1 MNAVRA
7 RRLAQQ
13 GEYTRA
19 IQALTSAG
27 LAEQSPA
34 TTRAMK
40 KKHPA
45 ANLPTFQPSSV
56 SPQLTFSSEEVL
68 KAAKSFRKGSAPGP
82 DGLRGEHLKVALNR
96 TTPNRQDNMLAALTR
111 LVNVMAAGS
120 VPDMVAPFLS
130 GAKLHAGN
138 KKDGGIRPIAV
149 GNIMRRLTAKCF
161 SYALANKAAGFLQP
175 VQMGVAVRGGVE
187 AIIHSVRQV
196 VEEA

>member
-1 MNAVRA
+1 MNAVCA

-34 TTRAMK
+34 TTRVMK
-40 KKHPA
+40 EKHPV
-45 ANLPTFQPSSV
+45 ANFPTFQRSGD
-56 SPQLTFSSEEVL
+56 SPQLSFSSEEVL

-96 TTPNRQDNMLAALTR
+96 TTPGRQDNMLAALTR

-120 VPDMVAPFLS
+120 VPEMVAPFLT
-130 GAKLHAGN
+130 GARLHAGN
-138 KKDGGIRPIAV
+138 K
-149 GNIMRRLTAKCF
+149 NT
-161 SYALANKAAGFLQP
+161 
-175 VQMGVAVRGGVE
+175 VASG
-187 AIIHSVRQV
+187 Q
-196 VEEA
+196 